1 MWLGYF
7 VPQLDDI
14 LAQIG
19 FDRRDAMPFE
29 MLVDGDLLADHRL
42 SLGHGLC
49 VRCPADR
56 QNGFARFLG
65 IGAPMHLAARFQHLC
80 LVGFQVE
87 IEVLQRMV
95 LDIARGVPQ
104 LLELRQC
111 GHRRGPPGDEAG
123 TAARQGLLQAGVA
136 QRRMGVLLESGGGR
150 DVHGG
155 SRSVLRQ
162 EITSPTGECHGL
174 GPDARVRYPCANAS
188 EETGP

>member
-7 VPQLDDI
+7 VAQLDDI

-19 FDRRDAMPFE
+19 LDRRDAMPFE

-42 SLGHGLC
+42 SLGDGLC
-49 VRCPADR
+49 VRCPANR

-65 IGAPMHLAARFQHLC
+65 IGAPMHLAAGFQHLC
-80 LVGFQVE
+80 LVGLQVE
-87 IEVLQRMV
+87 IEVLQCMV
-95 LDIARGVPQ
+95 LDVARGVPQ

-111 GHRRGPPGDEAG
+111 GHRRRPPGDEAG

-162 EITSPTGECHGL
+162 EITSLTGECHGL